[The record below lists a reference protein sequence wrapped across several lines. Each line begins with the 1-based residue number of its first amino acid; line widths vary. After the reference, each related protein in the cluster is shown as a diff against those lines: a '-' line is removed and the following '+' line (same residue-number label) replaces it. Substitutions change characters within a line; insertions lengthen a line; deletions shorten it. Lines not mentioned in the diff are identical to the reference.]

1 MTRLRSREDCDAREA
16 GLRPRLFFAGLATPT
31 RGLTAA
37 LVEFCGGLTDAAGR
51 LECRHE
57 RVTSQYEPYL
67 IDGRRDLS
75 LNLFQGNS

>member
-16 GLRPRLFFAGLATPT
+16 GLRPRLFLRGLPPLP

-37 LVEFCGGLTDAAGR
+37 LVEFCEGLTDAAGG
-51 LECRHE
+51 LGWRHE
-57 RVTSQYEPYL
+57 RVTSQYAPYF